1 MITPQNEGKNVVVKK
16 IKVRPNVNI
25 ILPLRN
31 IWTEKADIIFS
42 RLYSYFYINM
52 VWMIKLL
59 FVIWKYRTYFW
70 QHIQC
75 ILCFVTGM
83 ACTVQSYL
91 SEAPGHS
98 STLLVHLW
106 APHHLLPSLK
116 QDEGG
121 KLFGQW
127 RRRHLVPTEQSHM
140 RQHVHNYFKFFLTT

>member
-42 RLYSYFYINM
+42 RLYSNFYINM

-59 FVIWKYRTYFW
+59 FAFWKYRTYFW

-83 ACTVQSYL
+83 ASTVQSYL

-140 RQHVHNYFKFFLTT
+140 RQHVHNSFKFFLTT